1 MASAALSPPLS
12 KGSSGL
18 DEHPTVEHD
27 SVAGHPDDPADP
39 AEAKRIMRKID
50 WRLIPLLGLLY
61 MLTFLDRVNIG
72 NARLW
77 NLERDLGM
85 DGYDY
90 NIAVLGLSH
99 PATTTFQCQLV
110 KLTASLRA

>member
-1 MASAALSPPLS
+1 MASSALPRPLS
-12 KGSSGL
+12 KGSSDL
-18 DEHPTVEHD
+18 EKHPAAEHD
-27 SVAGHPDDPADP
+27 SVTVPSDEFVDPV
-39 AEAKRIMRKID
+39 EVKRIIRKID
-50 WRLIPLLGLLY
+50 WRLVPLLGLLY

-90 NIAVLGLSH
+90 NIAVLGASSHCHLS
-99 PATTTFQCQLV
+99 
-110 KLTASLRA
+110 R